1 MAWVGIWV
9 HRQMWLE
16 IVVFLS
22 TLHCTRSRG
31 LWEMDEKIEGKGV
44 LIMTAPLRFF
54 FISCILSCQY
64 ILNYW
69 HSLQLQ
75 LFNSIPSSYSDQ
87 FPKPFP

>member
-9 HRQMWLE
+9 HRQMWLA

-22 TLHCTRSRG
+22 TLHCTRLRG

-54 FISCILSCQY
+54 LSLVSCLA
-64 ILNYW
+64 
-69 HSLQLQ
+69 
-75 LFNSIPSSYSDQ
+75 SIY
-87 FPKPFP
+87 